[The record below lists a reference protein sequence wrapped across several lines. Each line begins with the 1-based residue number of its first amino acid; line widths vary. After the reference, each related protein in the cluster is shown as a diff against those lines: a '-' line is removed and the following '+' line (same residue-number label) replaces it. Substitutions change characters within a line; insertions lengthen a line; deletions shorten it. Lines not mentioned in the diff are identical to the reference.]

1 MRERRRPGRSAL
13 RWWLWVRDGG
23 RSARNSMR
31 RRVTVPRR
39 HGVASL
45 RRVVHPL
52 CCRARPVP
60 ARLQGA
66 IDWLHVAAVV
76 VDVAP
81 VDSLEARA
89 LHGVW
94 LVPTLVSGWCFV
106 LHSLIALRCVIRV
119 CLEALFLY
127 VWLLSSLDDGVSR
140 PAFLPSFQVRAGVL
154 AGLSFSFSLPVFPVP
169 LMECGG
175 STAWRSLFERAPLGC
190 SAPPLMVTGGIAAGG
205 ACGRH
210 DACHGGCTATRT

>member
-1 MRERRRPGRSAL
+1 MRCICAGLVGGGVRDAMRERRRPGRSAL

-66 IDWLHVAAVV
+66 IDWLCVAAVV

-119 CLEALFLY
+119 CLEALFCMSGCCR
-127 VWLLSSLDDGVSR
+127 LLMMVSR
-140 PAFLPSFQVRAGVL
+140 ALSFCQVSKCVRAYLPGSL
-154 AGLSFSFSLPVFPVP
+154 FLFPFLSFPFPSWSVVG
-169 LMECGG
+169 L
-175 STAWRSLFERAPLGC
+175 PLGAVFLKELHLA
-190 SAPPLMVTGGIAAGG
+190 APP
-205 ACGRH
+205 RP
-210 DACHGGCTATRT
+210 